1 MHNSLRLRRI
11 VYAGMFAA
19 MGIVLK
25 IFAITTGEF
34 RASFFDLPLFLG
46 GIVLG
51 PIDGLIIGFVVDWLY
66 VMIHPLAFSFNLMTV
81 STMLWGFM
89 GGLIFFQKRHLS
101 TPLLTATIVV
111 TSIVAFSLNSLQ
123 LYIWL
128 GPGMLAQV
136 PLRLLTMVIKW
147 PIQVFA
153 IKLLHERVI
162 VSFALQTM
170 RAFH

>member
-1 MHNSLRLRRI
+1 MQNSLRLRKI

-25 IFAITTGEF
+25 VFAITTGEF
-34 RASFFDLPLFLG
+34 RASFFDVPLFLG

-51 PIDGLIIGFVVDWLY
+51 PVYGLIIGFVVDWLY

-81 STMLWGFM
+81 STMLWGLM
-89 GGLIFFQKRHLS
+89 GGLIFYQKKQLN
-101 TPLLTATIVV
+101 TLLLIATIVI
-111 TSIVAFSLNSLQ
+111 TSVIAFSLNSIQ

-128 GPGMLAQV
+128 GPGMFAQV
-136 PLRLLTMVIKW
+136 PFRLLTMAIKW

-162 VSFALQTM
+162 VSFAM
-170 RAFH
+170 HSIRAFN